1 MNRRK
6 AQLFLLVIT
15 VPIVLAVVY
24 SVYSIWNG
32 YRPSLELVLGVGGG
46 VFIEALLATLI
57 ASKRS
62 KKKPRPQP

>member
-24 SVYSIWNG
+24 SVYSIWNS
-32 YRPSLELVLGVGGG
+32 YRPSLELVLGVVGG
-46 VFIEALLATLI
+46 VFIEAFLATLI

-62 KKKPRPQP
+62 EKKP

>member
-32 YRPSLELVLGVGGG
+32 YRPSLELILGVGG
-46 VFIEALLATLI
+46 EC
-57 ASKRS
+57 S
-62 KKKPRPQP
+62 